1 MAVPDADEA
10 VKQKRELEK
19 DELLAGLQGL
29 LEFPMAIL
37 SFLFLLLFIIEVSV
51 PLPPAW
57 SRTFNVIQWIIWIAF
72 VIELIVKLSLAR
84 SKARFLQEN
93 VLMVLS
99 VVLPVLRVFRIFRAV
114 KAFRSL
120 GTLRVIT
127 LGNRTIRQLGV
138 LFERRRI
145 QYLAAV
151 VAAVTVVSGAGVFYL
166 ERGVPNANIV
176 SLSDGLWW
184 AAGAVTTVGTEKFPV
199 TDAARIVAAIVM
211 LFGVSVFGYVAAS
224 LATLFIQ
231 IDESELRELES
242 VAGPDGD
249 ERLVALNEQIERLK
263 EQITIL
269 TQAVGERRTG

>member
-99 VVLPVLRVFRIFRAV
+99 VVLPVLRIFRIFRAV

>member
-1 MAVPDADEA
+1 MAVPDAGEA

-84 SKARFLQEN
+84 NKTRFLQEN

-99 VVLPVLRVFRIFRAV
+99 VVLPVLRIFRIFRAV
-114 KAFRSL
+114 KALRSL

-184 AAGAVTTVGTEKFPV
+184 AAGAITTVGTEKFPV
-199 TDAARIVAAIVM
+199 TDAARILAAIVM

-242 VAGPDGD
+242 VMGPNGD
-249 ERLVALNEQIERLK
+249 ERLVDLNEQIERLK